1 MERKSVLVADDDG
14 VFVAAVSAVLKSRYT
29 VRTTSNGSE
38 ALAQVRQERPDLIV
52 LDVMMD
58 YMSEGFD
65 VARKLRT
72 DPETRSI
79 PLIMLTGVDRMYN
92 YRLEQDESW
101 VPCDRY
107 LEKPIE
113 PETLLAE
120 VEALIE
126 SSPP

>member
-1 MERKSVLVADDDG
+1 MERKSVLVADDDK
-14 VFVAAVSAVLKSRYT
+14 VFVAAVTAVLQSRYS
-29 VRTTSNGSE
+29 VRTAFNGKE
-38 ALAQVRQERPDLIV
+38 ALEQAKQDPPDLIV

-72 DPETRSI
+72 NPETKTI

-107 LEKPIE
+107 LEKPIG

-120 VEALIE
+120 VEALLK
-126 SSPP
+126 SPRP

>member
-1 MERKSVLVADDDG
+1 MAKKSILLADDDP
-14 VFVAAVSAVLKSRYT
+14 VFVAAVSAVLETRYA
-29 VRTTSNGSE
+29 VRTASNGTE
-38 ALAQVRQERPDLIV
+38 ALEEVAKQHPDLII

-72 DPETRSI
+72 TPETKAI
-79 PLIMLTGVDRMYN
+79 PVIMLTGVDQLYN

-113 PETLLAE
+113 PESLLSE
-120 VEALIE
+120 VESLIG
-126 SSPP
+126 SPRP